1 MGKRREFSTS
11 ARLGMIRRATRGLAV
26 YCELCDCPCTRWEY
40 HHIIEEELVV
50 DKSAALTCDDGLL
63 ICKTPCHD
71 DITATQSIPRVAK
84 AKRREA
90 RHLGA
95 TRPKGTIKSAGFEKK
110 ERTHAGR
117 PALPPRRI
125 FE

>member
-11 ARLGMIRRATRGLAV
+11 ARLAMIQRATRDLSV
-26 YCELCDCPCTRWEY
+26 YCELCDLPCTKWEY

-50 DKSAALTCDDGLL
+50 DKSAKLTSDDGLL
-63 ICKTPCHD
+63 ICEPCHD

-95 TRPKGTIKSAGFEKK
+95 HRPKGSIKGPGFDRK
-110 ERTHAGR
+110 ERAHAGR
-117 PALPPRRI
+117 PALPPRGM
-125 FE
+125 FK

>member
-1 MGKRREFSTS
+1 MSKRREFSTS
-11 ARLGMIRRATRGLAV
+11 ARLAMIKRTTRGLAV

-40 HHIIEEELVV
+40 HHTIEEELVV
-50 DKSAALTCDDGLL
+50 DKSAKLTADDGLL
-63 ICKTPCHD
+63 ICEPCHD
-71 DITATQSIPRVAK
+71 NITATQSIPRVAR
-84 AKRREA
+84 AKRIEA

-117 PALPPRRI
+117 AALPPRRI